1 MAGSSSAK
9 KVARLA
15 QKSRGRKA
23 RFQGGTLFPAVMAAV
38 IFFGLILVT
47 YARELAPDAEV
58 RPTVDDHWRISYGF
72 YACDQFLKDLEGHFE
87 NETPVDE
94 EYAKYGIHSH
104 DDGVIHWHPR
114 PAAAG
119 TKAKLGVFFDT
130 YRVSVNSDGMAFPPG
145 QNDGKKFDVETDK
158 CKDEDGKDVD
168 AQMQV
173 IVWDS
178 HDDPTS
184 SRKYITDFD
193 NIRIDQDLMAI
204 TIAFAPAGADIPLPP
219 SAENLLSIPASE
231 DVIRGVV
238 TPTTVAATTTTVA
251 SDTTGG

>member
-23 RFQGGTLFPAVMAAV
+23 RFQGGTLFPAVMGAV

-47 YARELAPDAEV
+47 YSRELAPNAEV
-58 RPTVDDHWRISYGF
+58 APTVDDHWRISYGF
-72 YACDQFLKDLEGHFE
+72 YACDQFLGDLEGHFE

-119 TKAKLGVFFDT
+119 TKAKLGVFLDT
-130 YRVSVNSDGMAFPPG
+130 YRVKVSSDGIEFPPG
-145 QNDGKKFDVETDK
+145 QNEGKSYKVDTDK
-158 CKDEDGKDVD
+158 CKDENGKDVE
-168 AQMQV
+168 AQVQV

-178 HDDPTS
+178 HDDPGS
-184 SRKYITDFD
+184 SQKYITDFD
-193 NIRIDQDLMAI
+193 NIRLDRDLMAI
-204 TIAFAPAGADIPLPP
+204 TIAFAPAGAEIPLPP
-219 SAENLLSIPASE
+219 SAEDLLSIPASE
-231 DVIRGVV
+231 DAILAGA

-251 SDTTGG
+251 TDTTGG

>member
-1 MAGSSSAK
+1 
-9 KVARLA
+9 
-15 QKSRGRKA
+15 
-23 RFQGGTLFPAVMAAV
+23 MAAV

-47 YARELAPDAEV
+47 YARELAPNAEV
-58 RPTVDDHWRISYGF
+58 APTVDDHWRISYGF
-72 YACDQFLKDLEGHFE
+72 YACDQFLGDLEGHFE

-114 PAAAG
+114 PDAAG
-119 TKAKLGVFFDT
+119 TRAKLGVFLDT
-130 YRVSVNSDGMAFPPG
+130 YRVKVNSDGIEFPPG
-145 QNDGKKFDVETDK
+145 QNEGKSYKVDTDK
-158 CKDEDGKDVD
+158 CKDDNGKDVD
-168 AQMQV
+168 AQVQV

-178 HDDPTS
+178 HDEPGS
-184 SRKYITDFD
+184 SQKYITDFD

-204 TIAFAPAGADIPLPP
+204 TIAFAPAGAEIPLPP
-219 SAENLLSIPASE
+219 SAEDLLSIPASE
-231 DVIRGVV
+231 DAILGGA